1 MNTQI
6 FNYNNDNNNNNNP
19 VNNSASTGLLAIG
32 EIINGYKIA
41 SLLRSDS
48 GEAEIYICTKDNT
61 EYVLKYYYNC
71 NPKTEILE
79 KIKSFNHPDVISL
92 YEYGNYKEHFF
103 EILEYAKGGSLDTKL
118 PNGRYKYL
126 PVSEET
132 AVQIVKE
139 TINAFDACHKAGI
152 IHRDIKPGNLFYKNA
167 DGSDILVGDFGI
179 SSQFDVEDGMSKHFT
194 QAAARTEGYSAPEVY
209 SGVIGSE
216 LDYYSLGVTL
226 WELLTAKEPF
236 VNENGNNMF
245 PNEIMLN
252 TIQGKMCDLLLSRAP
267 ELSPRMKN
275 LIRGLMITRH
285 DKRWNHD
292 LVSRYL
298 NGEEI
303 PVFQE
308 VTSIP
313 SVTIGKTE
321 CTSFKDISQILITG
335 SQEARDFVYKG
346 LLPRYLARVDQ
357 KLASRISDKID
368 EYSAN
373 NQLDKGLFYIAY
385 TLCPNLEFW
394 ISKDLCIRSLSDIE
408 KLLETNPDLILPF
421 LLDESKNFYNYLYVM
436 GMKDACKKIKEIVE
450 KSSNQYIIVPKILVA
465 LHGNDIAPF
474 QDGVNNNLHL
484 RDLKQLNNLAENL
497 KQRILYLIDA
507 DNREVCA
514 WIENLSGKD
523 LTVWR
528 KSLEKKSFHDKCTE
542 WGKWYYFNLFLKGQ
556 NIPYY
561 ERFEE
566 GLEGNLRYGL
576 KDIKNEIAFPA
587 AWNDIKADSVCNSFI
602 VKKNGKWGV
611 VSVEGKLIIPFNYAD
626 IEVWNPETNEYQ
638 VKTSDGSYALINV
651 TNKPFYVGTEKL
663 KHAACR
669 NKPFAVVY
677 SSTGIYSYSNNF
689 LKKTYSFEDVL
700 CYSDGNSVFVWAKT
714 KGKYGFYD
722 QNVRLLFQTPYDFI
736 YQCFSSEY
744 VLARKEG
751 QFYLMELKTQK
762 AITAGYSSSLY
773 SEEAVI
779 LVSNDNKF
787 CVYKL
792 GEGNSIRAEYTCLK
806 NGNKNG
812 TIVDRNDQVIQE
824 FTYLW
829 EFEQDFTGGLKFD
842 GILNG
847 FSNEGFFT
855 FDCKTGKKELRSNL
869 LPGEVELLAKV
880 LPVND
885 MYNKFELFTEQ
896 KNFLAINK
904 LVESVWKGY
913 FDNQDYEMA
922 SFLLQYLRK
931 DHTEGLLNQFDYY
944 LGKLGL
950 IAYRKNEYQDAFD
963 YFQAASEMN
972 PSVCEYCWRG
982 GDAAYQGKNYQV
994 ALNYFEKALAL
1005 DPSNAD
1011 LYNRKANALYSL
1023 EKYQEAIAM
1032 YSLAIDKYE
1041 CKVFYTNRA
1050 NAYEKLAEKGA
1061 PELRQKAQEDKK
1073 RAEEL

>member
-762 AITAGYSSSLY
+762 AITAGYSGSLY

-779 LVSNDNKF
+779 LISNDNKF

-972 PSVCEYCWRG
+972 PSVCEYFWRG

>member
-6 FNYNNDNNNNNNP
+6 FYNNNNNNNNNP
-19 VNNSASTGLLAIG
+19 VNNNASTGLLAIG
-32 EIINGYKIA
+32 EIINGYTIT

-298 NGEEI
+298 DGEEI
-303 PVFQE
+303 PLFQE

-313 SVTIGKTE
+313 SVTIGTTE

-465 LHGNDIAPF
+465 LHGNDIVPF

-484 RDLKQLNNLAENL
+484 RDLKQLDNLAENL

-528 KSLEKKSFHDKCTE
+528 KSLEKKTFHDKCTE
-542 WGKWYYFNLFLKGQ
+542 WGKWYYFILFLKGQ

-587 AWNDIKADSVCNSFI
+587 AWNDIKADSVCNKFI

-611 VSVEGKLIIPFNYAD
+611 VSVDGTLIIPFNYED
-626 IEVWNPETNEYQ
+626 IEVWNPEVDEYQ
-638 VKTSDGSYALINV
+638 VKTFDGNYALINNDNKSFY
-651 TNKPFYVGTEKL
+651 TGAEKIKHASFKNKPY
-663 KHAACR
+663 
-669 NKPFAVVY
+669 AVVY
-677 SSTGIYSYSNNF
+677 STSGIYSYSKGF
-689 LKKTYSFEDVL
+689 LKKTHSFEDVL
-700 CYSDGNSVFVWAKT
+700 CCSDENYVYVWGKSNE
-714 KGKYGFYD
+714 KYGLYD
-722 QNVRLLFQTPYDFI
+722 HSIRLLFSTPYDFI
-736 YQCFSSEY
+736 YQVFSNEY

-751 QFYLMELKTQK
+751 MFYLMELKTRR
-762 AITAGYSSSLY
+762 IMTAGYNRVIYSDDIIIFISNNKHTIFKMSS
-773 SEEAVI
+773 
-779 LVSNDNKF
+779 DNK
-787 CVYKL
+787 L
-792 GEGNSIRAEYTCLK
+792 ISEYNCLK
-806 NGNKNG
+806 NGNTNVSIYNG
-812 TIVDRNDQVIQE
+812 DNQPVHE
-824 FTYLW
+824 FTYIY
-829 EFEQDFTGGLKFD
+829 EFEQDSSTVKKINGV
-842 GILNG
+842 LNCFG
-847 FSNEGFFT
+847 KEGFCT
-855 FDCKTGKKELRSNL
+855 FDCKTGKIQLRSNM
-869 LPGEVELLAKV
+869 LPGELELLARV
-880 LPVND
+880 LPLNELYD
-885 MYNKFELFTEQ
+885 KFELFTEQ

-913 FDNQDYEMA
+913 FDNQDYKQA
-922 SFLLQYLRK
+922 SFLLQFLRK
-931 DHTEGLLNQFDYY
+931 DHTDGLQNQFDYY
-944 LGKLGL
+944 LGMLGQ
-950 IAYRKNEYQDAFD
+950 AAFKQNEYQDAFD

-972 PSVCEYCWRG
+972 PSVCEYWWRG

-1011 LYNRKANALYSL
+1011 LFNRKGNALFSL

-1041 CKVFYTNRA
+1041 CKEFYKNRA

-1061 PELRQKAQEDKK
+1061 PELRQKAQEDRK

>member
-71 NPKTEILE
+71 NPKIEILE

-638 VKTSDGSYALINV
+638 VKTSDGRYALINV

-762 AITAGYSSSLY
+762 SITAGYSSSLY

-779 LVSNDNKF
+779 LISNDNKF

-963 YFQAASEMN
+963 YFQAAIEMN

>member
-638 VKTSDGSYALINV
+638 VKTSDGRYALINV

-779 LVSNDNKF
+779 LISNDNKF

-1073 RAEEL
+1073 RAEVL

>member
-689 LKKTYSFEDVL
+689 LKKTHSFEDVL

-762 AITAGYSSSLY
+762 AITAGYSGSLY

-779 LVSNDNKF
+779 LVSNYNKF

-855 FDCKTGKKELRSNL
+855 FDCKAGKKELRSNL

-972 PSVCEYCWRG
+972 PSVCEYFWRG

>member
-6 FNYNNDNNNNNNP
+6 FNNGNNNNNP
-19 VNNSASTGLLAIG
+19 VNNNASTGLLAIG
-32 EIINGYKIA
+32 EIINGYTIT

-92 YEYGNYKEHFF
+92 YKYGNYKEHFF

-216 LDYYSLGVTL
+216 LDYYSLGITL

-303 PVFQE
+303 PLFQE

-313 SVTIGKTE
+313 SVTIGTTE

-436 GMKDACKKIKEIVE
+436 GMKDACQKIKEIVE

-474 QDGVNNNLHL
+474 RDGVNNNLHL
-484 RDLKQLNNLAENL
+484 RDLKQLDNLAENL

-528 KSLEKKSFHDKCTE
+528 KSLEKRTFHDKCTE
-542 WGKWYYFNLFLKGQ
+542 WGKWYYFILFERYQKC
-556 NIPYY
+556 NRIPCCL
-561 ERFEE
+561 ER
-566 GLEGNLRYGL
+566 Y
-576 KDIKNEIAFPA
+576 
-587 AWNDIKADSVCNSFI
+587 
-602 VKKNGKWGV
+602 
-611 VSVEGKLIIPFNYAD
+611 
-626 IEVWNPETNEYQ
+626 
-638 VKTSDGSYALINV
+638 
-651 TNKPFYVGTEKL
+651 
-663 KHAACR
+663 
-669 NKPFAVVY
+669 
-677 SSTGIYSYSNNF
+677 
-689 LKKTYSFEDVL
+689 
-700 CYSDGNSVFVWAKT
+700 
-714 KGKYGFYD
+714 
-722 QNVRLLFQTPYDFI
+722 
-736 YQCFSSEY
+736 
-744 VLARKEG
+744 
-751 QFYLMELKTQK
+751 
-762 AITAGYSSSLY
+762 
-773 SEEAVI
+773 
-779 LVSNDNKF
+779 
-787 CVYKL
+787 
-792 GEGNSIRAEYTCLK
+792 
-806 NGNKNG
+806 
-812 TIVDRNDQVIQE
+812 
-824 FTYLW
+824 
-829 EFEQDFTGGLKFD
+829 
-842 GILNG
+842 
-847 FSNEGFFT
+847 
-855 FDCKTGKKELRSNL
+855 
-869 LPGEVELLAKV
+869 
-880 LPVND
+880 
-885 MYNKFELFTEQ
+885 
-896 KNFLAINK
+896 
-904 LVESVWKGY
+904 
-913 FDNQDYEMA
+913 
-922 SFLLQYLRK
+922 
-931 DHTEGLLNQFDYY
+931 
-944 LGKLGL
+944 
-950 IAYRKNEYQDAFD
+950 
-963 YFQAASEMN
+963 
-972 PSVCEYCWRG
+972 
-982 GDAAYQGKNYQV
+982 
-994 ALNYFEKALAL
+994 
-1005 DPSNAD
+1005 
-1011 LYNRKANALYSL
+1011 
-1023 EKYQEAIAM
+1023 
-1032 YSLAIDKYE
+1032 
-1041 CKVFYTNRA
+1041 
-1050 NAYEKLAEKGA
+1050 
-1061 PELRQKAQEDKK
+1061 
-1073 RAEEL
+1073 